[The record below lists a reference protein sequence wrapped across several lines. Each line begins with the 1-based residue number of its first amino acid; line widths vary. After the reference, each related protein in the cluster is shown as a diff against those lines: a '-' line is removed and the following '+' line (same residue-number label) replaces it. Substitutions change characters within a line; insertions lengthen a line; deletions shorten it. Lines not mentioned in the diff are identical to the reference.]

1 MTPQEAL
8 NRIDGLIANEK
19 LFIKISTMGEIDHSK
34 NIEALETAKQ
44 ALEKQIPKKVIT
56 HTVQENCK
64 IGARII
70 QAGTQIDKCPICE
83 SFISKINKHCGTC
96 GQALDWGNE

>member
-34 NIEALETAKQ
+34 NIEALEIAKQ
-44 ALEKQIPKKVIT
+44 ALEKQIPRKV
-56 HTVQENCK
+56 VRENEKVMFKVFC
-64 IGARII
+64 GR
-70 QAGTQIDKCPICE
+70 CPECDVAVY
-83 SFISKINKHCGTC
+83 STTNRYCQYC
-96 GQALDWGNE
+96 GQALDWG

>member
-34 NIEALETAKQ
+34 NIEALEIAKQ
-44 ALEKQIPKKVIT
+44 ALEKQMPNKIETNEYYPEDRLCPVC
-56 HTVQENCK
+56 HENYTGLDCMTSNGMK
-64 IGARII
+64 FGF
-70 QAGTQIDKCPICE
+70 CP
-83 SFISKINKHCGTC
+83 NC
-96 GQALDWGNE
+96 GQALDWG